1 MTKINVFQ
9 RRKIA
14 FHEWE
19 PTDQIVQEAK
29 SVTYTALQARQK
41 ANKNN

>member
-1 MTKINVFQ
+1 MNGNL
-9 RRKIA
+9 
-14 FHEWE
+14 
-19 PTDQIVQEAK
+19 QIKSYQDTK